1 MFQNNETNGPENPL
15 FADYLNKI
23 KERSKKTRVYSPHQN
38 TGLELAG
45 ILEDQAHKSLYIR
58 LAKTNNPE
66 NLLRIAKGVAENK
79 NINNKGAYF
88 MKVLKES
95 KKKANENRNDQ
106 K

>member
-45 ILEDQAHKSLYIR
+45 I
-58 LAKTNNPE
+58 
-66 NLLRIAKGVAENK
+66 
-79 NINNKGAYF
+79 
-88 MKVLKES
+88 
-95 KKKANENRNDQ
+95 
-106 K
+106 